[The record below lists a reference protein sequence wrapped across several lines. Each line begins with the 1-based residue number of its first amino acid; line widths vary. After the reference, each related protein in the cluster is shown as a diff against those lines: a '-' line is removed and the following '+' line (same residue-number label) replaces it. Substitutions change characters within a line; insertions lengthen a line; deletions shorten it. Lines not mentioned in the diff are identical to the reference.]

1 MLPAVELVCGYQG
14 KVDVAQSKMARIKF
28 NTNFPSF
35 ICKLKDHLTQN
46 SRPRFYPISHL
57 LHSNEKY

>member
-1 MLPAVELVCGYQG
+1 MLSAAELVCDYQD
-14 KVDVAQSKMARIKF
+14 KVDVGQSKMGRINF
-28 NTNFPSF
+28 NTIFPSF

-46 SRPRFYPISHL
+46 SRPRFYPIPHL